1 MTTYTA
7 VAERSGGWW
16 AIRVRELPGVF
27 TQARRLDQ
35 VESTVRDAISIF
47 LDVDPASF
55 EVEVTEVLPDSTID
69 EVRAAREARVRAA
82 IAQGAAD
89 AATRTAV
96 YRLINSGLTVRD
108 IGRVLGISPQRV
120 SQLAPTVRARPGGSK
135 REQAG

>member
-27 TQARRLDQ
+27 TQAKRLDQ
-35 VESTVRDAISIF
+35 VEPTVRDAVSVF

-55 EVEVTEVLPDSTID
+55 GVEVTEILPDVVVD
-69 EVRAAREARVRAA
+69 EVRQAREARTRAA
-82 IAQGAAD
+82 VAQGAAD
-89 AATRTAV
+89 AAMRTAV
-96 YRLINSGLTVRD
+96 YRLIGSGLTVRD

-120 SQLAPTVRARPGGSK
+120 SQLAPTARVRPGASK